1 MFNVNVEM
9 CYMYLE
15 MMSET
20 QTGIWTVDGYQN
32 KSACL

>member
-20 QTGIWTVDGYQN
+20 QTGI
-32 KSACL
+32 